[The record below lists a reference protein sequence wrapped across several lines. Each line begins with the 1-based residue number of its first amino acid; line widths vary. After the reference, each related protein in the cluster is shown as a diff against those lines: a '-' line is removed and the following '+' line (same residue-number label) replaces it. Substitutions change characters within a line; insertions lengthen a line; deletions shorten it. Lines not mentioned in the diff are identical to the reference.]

1 MPFGL
6 GYGVALTVAYVAV
19 EVQAILNFTEL
30 VSGIIKYQ
38 KQTQLRAGKSPAQ
51 ACILSPV
58 SWWYDCYV
66 IGQTGG

>member
-6 GYGVALTVAYVAV
+6 GDGARLK
-19 EVQAILNFTEL
+19 LSSNFTDL

-66 IGQTGG
+66 IGQTGGKNV